1 MSIATGIGV
10 PGGELV
16 LRVRD
21 LAPSPDTLVVVNCA
35 GRTRSIIGAQ
45 SLIDAGVPN
54 KVVALRN
61 GTMGW
66 SLAGLKCDTGMSR
79 QAPRPSADGLA
90 WAKAAAGRGAARRR
104 GERIHGETP
113 PRLPG
118 RSGARPP
125 FLFHVR
131 RPARYPGGH
140 RAGAVSAPRGALGH

>member
-1 MSIATGIGV
+1 MSSPAGMDV
-10 PGGELV
+10 PGAELV

-90 WAKAAAGRGAARRR
+90 WAKAAAGRGAARRGR
-104 GERIHGETP
+104 GGGRRAA
-113 PRLPG
+113 PRPVPG
-118 RSGARPP
+118 RRAA
-125 FLFHVR
+125 R
-131 RPARYPGGH
+131 RPFIG
-140 RAGAVSAPRGALGH
+140 RAGRPGAEQAGRRRGGAAGPERP